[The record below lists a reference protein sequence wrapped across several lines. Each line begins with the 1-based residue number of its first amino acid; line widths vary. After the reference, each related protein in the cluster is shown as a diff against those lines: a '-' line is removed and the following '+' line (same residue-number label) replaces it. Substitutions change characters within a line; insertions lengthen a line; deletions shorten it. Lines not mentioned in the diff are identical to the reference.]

1 MRVLVIIFSFFI
13 FQLKSNSDF
22 NYQEELII
30 ATINKTM
37 KNLKNSLQVA
47 LKDGY
52 IVKALKMCS
61 VEAQD
66 LTILHN
72 TEKTSIKRISLK
84 YRNPEN
90 KPTKQEELILKS
102 FEEKLLAGA
111 NFNDL
116 VFK

>member
-13 FQLKSNSDF
+13 FHLKSNSDF
-22 NYQEELII
+22 NYQEELVI

-84 YRNPEN
+84 YRNPAN
-90 KPTKQEELILKS
+90 KPTKQEELITLKII
-102 FEEKLLAGA
+102 
-111 NFNDL
+111 D
-116 VFK
+116 